1 MIKRILVPL
10 DGSKLGEKAVPY
22 AELLAQK
29 LGAEL
34 ILVHVLQAALVTSDH
49 GASALYSPQVLA
61 EEKEVT
67 LYLNSIRGQLRG
79 LNVTTHIAVLSG
91 RSVSE
96 AIVDLSRQESVDMIV
111 MSSHGR
117 SGLNRWLYGSVA
129 SRVVEQASCP
139 VFLVRAFEN
148 DFPRN

>member
-34 ILVHVLQAALVTSDH
+34 ILVHVLQATMVTSDH
-49 GASALYSPQVLA
+49 GVSAMYGPQVLA
-61 EEKEVT
+61 EQKEAT
-67 LYLNSIRGQLRG
+67 YYLNSIRGQLCG
-79 LNVTTHIAVLSG
+79 LNVTTHIAVLGG
-91 RSVSE
+91 RSVPE
-96 AIVDLSRQESVDMIV
+96 AIVDLSRQEAVDMIV

-117 SGLNRWLYGSVA
+117 TGLNRLLYGSVA
-129 SRVVEQASCP
+129 NRVVEQASCP
-139 VFLVRAFEN
+139 VFLVRACEN